1 MKRLIMIQTTRSLWK
16 IFVNPEHIIKC
27 VQDENEYTISL
38 HQEGTYQITKESFNR
53 VMMYFNM

>member
-1 MKRLIMIQTTRSLWK
+1 MIQTTRLLSK

-27 VQDENEYTISL
+27 VQNENEYTISL